1 MANTRRYYAF
11 QLLEAQT
18 ATSTA
23 TGTGVDVSGY
33 DRELYVSLS
42 ADSASAGTTPT
53 LNVKLQ
59 ESADDSTYTDI
70 TSATFTEVTGTAGT
84 AIAPSDAD
92 GTITLNVSD
101 KAKYIR
107 AVATI
112 GGTSTPTFEFCVI
125 AFGTKIHS

>member
-1 MANTRRYYAF
+1 MANNRKLFAT
-11 QLLEAQT
+11 QLIEAQT
-18 ATSTA
+18 ATSTV
-23 TGTGVDVSGY
+23 TGTGVDFSGW
-33 DRELYVSLS
+33 DRELYISLS

-53 LNVKLQ
+53 LDVKLQ

-70 TSATFTEVTGTAGT
+70 SGATFTQVTDTAGT
-84 AIAPSDAD
+84 AINPSDSD
-92 GTITLNVSD
+92 GTITVNVSD

-107 AVATI
+107 AVGTI